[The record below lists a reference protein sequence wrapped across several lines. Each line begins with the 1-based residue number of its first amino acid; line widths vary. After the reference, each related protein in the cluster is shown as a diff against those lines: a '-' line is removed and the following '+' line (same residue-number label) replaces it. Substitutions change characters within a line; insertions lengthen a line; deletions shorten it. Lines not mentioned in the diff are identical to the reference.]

1 MFLSAATIT
10 NINTQ
15 LRAMILRA
23 DTVTVTSACQI
34 PGGIIVRYTTDGED
48 RVSMVHP
55 KAGDRIADLLA
66 DAIRWGDYLLMA
78 EVYSGAET
86 TEEAEHALRIWPATA
101 GDNVK
106 PFTQPVANA
115 PSAQDLTN
123 LVARFGG
130 QPRRTRK

>member
-23 DTVTVTSACQI
+23 DTVTVTAACQI

-55 KAGDRIADLLA
+55 KAGDRISDLLA
-66 DAIRWGDYLLMA
+66 DAVRWGDYLLMV

-86 TEEAEHALRIWPATA
+86 TEEAEHVLRIWPATA
-101 GDNVK
+101 VDNVK